1 MHQSKRSSELWN
13 QYQHQNRNKNQSQGS
28 SLVARRPTMG
38 RNKGAAAGS
47 GALNCGLLMLLLLLQ
62 LVGERLA
69 TPSPSSMQAP
79 QKRGRCRHIHKQ
91 KTKVPLGIP
100 QLFCLSMLKL
110 ALNNSVFLRFIYLKL
125 CYGRLF

>member
-13 QYQHQNRNKNQSQGS
+13 QYRHQNRNKNQSQGS
-28 SLVARRPTMG
+28 SGLARRPTMG

-79 QKRGRCRHIHKQ
+79 QKRGNYIHISRNLI
-91 KTKVPLGIP
+91 KV
-100 QLFCLSMLKL
+100 
-110 ALNNSVFLRFIYLKL
+110 VELRKAWRKCPITS
-125 CYGRLF
+125 

>member
-13 QYQHQNRNKNQSQGS
+13 QYRHQNRNKNQSQGS
-28 SLVARRPTMG
+28 SGLARRPTMG

-79 QKRGRCRHIHKQ
+79 QKRDLHI
-91 KTKVPLGIP
+91 
-100 QLFCLSMLKL
+100 
-110 ALNNSVFLRFIYLKL
+110 
-125 CYGRLF
+125 

>member
-13 QYQHQNRNKNQSQGS
+13 QYRNQNRNKNQSQGS
-28 SLVARRPTMG
+28 SGVARRPTMG
-38 RNKGAAAGS
+38 RNKGAATGS

-100 QLFCLSMLKL
+100 QLFFFSIEKL
-110 ALNNSVFLRFIYLKL
+110 A
-125 CYGRLF
+125 